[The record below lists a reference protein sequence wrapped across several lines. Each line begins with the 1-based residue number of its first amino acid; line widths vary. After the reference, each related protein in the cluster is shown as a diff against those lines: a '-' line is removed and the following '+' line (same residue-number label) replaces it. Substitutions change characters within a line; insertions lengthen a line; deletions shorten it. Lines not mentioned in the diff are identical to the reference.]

1 MKTVMSE
8 KGQITIPKRARELL
22 GLRPTDRL
30 DVEVRDGELCLRKH
44 IDEDPVDEC
53 YRMLSLGV
61 DVDEFLRQIRRTT
74 RPRAATQPA

>member
-30 DVEVRDGELCLRKH
+30 DVEVLDGELRMRKH
-44 IDEDPVDEC
+44 VDEDPIDQC
-53 YRMLSLGV
+53 FGMLSLDTG
-61 DVDEFLRQIRRTT
+61 VDEFLHTIRGTS
-74 RPRAATQPA
+74 